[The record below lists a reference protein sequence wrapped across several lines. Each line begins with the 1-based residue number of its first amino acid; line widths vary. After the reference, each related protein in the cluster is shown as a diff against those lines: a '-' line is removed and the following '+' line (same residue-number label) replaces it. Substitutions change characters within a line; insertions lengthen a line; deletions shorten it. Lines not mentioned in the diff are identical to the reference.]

1 MTNRSALTLAAGAL
15 LAFAAAA
22 SAPRTAASADVRST
36 SFLPPNNLRH
46 KIGALDAGGLTRAQ
60 YDAVM
65 DRLQALY
72 GPIVAAKGGNLVIKR
87 LWDDDTVNSSAER
100 QGNDY
105 VLNMYGG
112 LARDKTI
119 TQDGE
124 ALVACH
130 EMGHHLGGAPKF
142 GGADWASNEGEADY
156 FAETKCLHKMF
167 ADPAS
172 ASFTR
177 PIVAQSDDLALA
189 RAACAKS
196 YASASERTSCL
207 RSAQAG
213 MSVTALFQ
221 ELSGDPAPHFDT
233 PDASVV
239 TAMFDDH
246 PATQCRLDTYL
257 QGALCAKSFTV
268 DMDDNDPAVGACVAS
283 QGYSVGLRPRCWY
296 LPPAGEPSLTSAP
309 VATAAAKASPS
320 ASFAALKSENPFKG
334 L

>member
-1 MTNRSALTLAAGAL
+1 MTKRSVLTLAAGAL
-15 LAFAAAA
+15 LALAAAA
-22 SAPRTAASADVRST
+22 SAANRAAAVDVRST
-36 SFLPPNNLRH
+36 SFLPPNNLTH
-46 KIGALDAGGLTRAQ
+46 KIGALDSAGLTRAQ

-100 QGNDY
+100 QGSDY

-112 LARDKTI
+112 LARDKAI

-156 FAETKCLHKMF
+156 FAETKCLHRMF
-167 ADPAS
+167 ADPKA
-172 ASFTR
+172 ASFTG
-177 PIVAQSDDLALA
+177 PILAESDDLALA
-189 RAACAKS
+189 REACAKS
-196 YASASERTSCL
+196 YKSASEQAICL
-207 RSAQAG
+207 RSAKAG
-213 MSVTALFQ
+213 LSVTALFQ
-221 ELSGDPAPHFDT
+221 ELSGDAAPHFDT
-233 PDASVV
+233 PDSSVV
-239 TAMFDDH
+239 TQMFDDH
-246 PATQCRLDTYL
+246 PATQCRLDTYF
-257 QGALCAKSFTV
+257 QGALCAKPFSV

-283 QGYSVGLRPRCWY
+283 QGYAVGLRPRCWY
-296 LPPAGEPSLTSAP
+296 LPPSSEPNLTNAP
-309 VATAAAKASPS
+309 DASAAAPAPASPS
-320 ASFAALKSENPFKG
+320 LAALKESDPFQG

>member
-1 MTNRSALTLAAGAL
+1 LTLAAGAL
-15 LAFAAAA
+15 LALAAA
-22 SAPRTAASADVRST
+22 SSAPRRAAAVDARSA
-36 SFLPPNNLRH
+36 SFLPPNNLKHR
-46 KIGALDAGGLTRAQ
+46 IGALGSGGLTRAQ

-72 GPIVAAKGGNLVIKR
+72 GPVVAAKGGVLTINR

-100 QGNDY
+100 DGSSY

-112 LARDKTI
+112 LARDKAI

-142 GGADWASNEGEADY
+142 GGGDWASNEGEADY
-156 FAETKCLHKMF
+156 FAETKCLHRMF

-177 PIVAQSDDLALA
+177 PVAPLGDDVSLA
-189 RAACAKS
+189 RAACAKA
-196 YASASERTSCL
+196 YASASERAICL

-213 MSVTALFQ
+213 LSVTALFQ
-221 ELSGDPAPHFDT
+221 ELSGDPAPHLNT
-233 PDASVV
+233 PDKTVV
-239 TAMFDDH
+239 TQMFDDH
-246 PATQCRLDTYL
+246 PATQCRLDTYF
-257 QGALCAKSFTV
+257 QGALCAKSFSV
-268 DMDDNDPAVGACVAS
+268 AMDDNDPAVGACVAS
-283 QGYSVGLRPRCWY
+283 QGYTAGLRPRCWY
-296 LPPAGEPSLTSAP
+296 LPPSTEPSLTDAP
-309 VATAAAKASPS
+309 TAS
-320 ASFAALKSENPFKG
+320 ASTPTSAFATLAALKASDPFKG